1 MPLEKVQILK
11 WNGSTWA
18 NVFGDDAPDHA
29 ARFNPDKLQL
39 GKKSTWKTEKVPGA
53 NIGITTFGGGDPMTL
68 SIDLFFDTSKTGTDV
83 RQYTGALLELTMAPV
98 ETAANMTS
106 LYQLQK
112 QLEEQAEGTGAPI
125 AAQMSAIESQPPKC
139 KFLWGRF
146 TSFEAYVESVNTT
159 FTMFLQDGTPVRAR
173 AKVKL
178 KQIEDIGMYPPQN
191 PTTRSAARKT
201 WVVREGQRL
210 DWIAYQE
217 YGDPALW
224 RYLARANNLD
234 DPRDLRPG
242 QILDLTLVP

>member
-1 MPLEKVQILK
+1 MPLQKVQILK
-11 WNGSTWA
+11 WNGGTWV
-18 NVFGDDAPDHA
+18 NLFGDDVTDHA

-68 SIDLFFDTSKTGTDV
+68 SLDLFFDTTKTGEDV
-83 RQYTGALLELTMAPV
+83 RKYTSALLELTMVPFG
-98 ETAANMTS
+98 TAATITS
-106 LYQLQK
+106 LYQAQ
-112 QLEEQAEGTGAPI
+112 QQAEEQAEGAGAPF
-125 AAQMSAIESQPPKC
+125 AAQMTAIGSQPPKC
-139 KFLWGRF
+139 KFIWGRF

-178 KQIEDIGMYPPQN
+178 KQIEDMGMYPPQN

-234 DPRDLRPG
+234 DPKDLRPG
-242 QILDLTLVP
+242 QVLDLTLVP